1 MIALLDFRQRFG
13 RLRRILARNEA
24 KLNLGP
30 PFGREPFKADS
41 VREAY
46 HDLDGMDELARKRAA
61 IIRGR
66 KQFARIASANA
77 DAERIAAERGGA

>member
-1 MIALLDFRQRFG
+1 MIALLDFRRRFG

-30 PFGREPFKADS
+30 PFGAEPFKAES

-61 IIRGR
+61 IVRGR
-66 KQFARIASANA
+66 KQIARLAASAGKTTA
-77 DAERIAAERGGA
+77 GMREVL